1 MRFSVRS
8 RHEIWKG
15 RQGPE
20 GQGSGV
26 SRQRSVSREQRSEQ
40 SIRGLRAQKRKSTA
54 FEERLAR
61 RDLRREA
68 EGRQQAEEYKA
79 RGGLDE
85 NEKPL
90 LSETFDFNR
99 NFLTLSSI

>member
-1 MRFSVRS
+1 VFRRA
-8 RHEIWKG
+8 
-15 RQGPE
+15 
-20 GQGSGV
+20 
-26 SRQRSVSREQRSEQ
+26 
-40 SIRGLRAQKRKSTA
+40 GL
-54 FEERLAR
+54 EEHLAR

-90 LSETFDFNR
+90 LSENFDFNR